1 MALGGTSIGVG
12 VTWAVAKA
20 KSWLS
25 QHFGENTGAL
35 ILISLLIP
43 FGAYL
48 LAEHLHCSGIL
59 AAVAAGITMSYAELW
74 GHVRGET
81 RMQRAAVWNTV
92 QFAAN
97 GAVFVLLGEQMPR
110 ILSRAAAVVWE
121 AGHHQAWMLAVYVLA
136 ITAALAA
143 LRFVGFGSPSGSR
156 SCGLRGGV
164 KHARSQASGWP
175 RLCRLPACGVRSPS
189 PVS

>member
-1 MALGGTSIGVG
+1 IRFALAAALTGTFSLPQAIASFLWVALGGIGIGVG
-12 VTWAVAKA
+12 LTWVVAKV

-25 QHFGENTGAL
+25 QNFGENTGAL

-48 LAEHLHCSGIL
+48 VAEHLHCSGIL
-59 AAVAAGITMSYAELW
+59 AAVGAGITMSYAELW

-110 ILSRAAAVVWE
+110 ILSGAVAAVRE
-121 AGHHQAWMLAVYVLA
+121 AGQHQTWTHCQLGAVL
-136 ITAALAA
+136 
-143 LRFVGFGSPSGSR
+143 
-156 SCGLRGGV
+156 GGE
-164 KHARSQASGWP
+164 GWD
-175 RLCRLPACGVRSPS
+175 V
-189 PVS
+189 